1 MIQKNDVMLLHMHK
15 NKWTELNWLTLRGSL
30 FKQMKEERIF
40 LEQYKWTYNFKNL
53 LSYILIFFHSEL
65 IINTFIEY
73 TNNKS
78 LSSLENTFNW
88 WVC

>member
-1 MIQKNDVMLLHMHK
+1 MVIQKNHVMLLHIHK
-15 NKWTELNWLTLRGSL
+15 NKVDRIELTDIARQ
-30 FKQMKEERIF
+30 FIQKMKEERIF
-40 LEQYKWTYNFKNL
+40 LEQYKRTYNFKNL

-65 IINTFIEY
+65 IIEY

-78 LSSLENTFNW
+78 LSSLENTYNW

>member
-1 MIQKNDVMLLHMHK
+1 MVQKNNVMLLHIHK
-15 NKWTELNWLTLRGSL
+15 NKVDRIELTNIARQFIQTN
-30 FKQMKEERIF
+30 ERRKKF
-40 LEQYKWTYNFKNL
+40 FGTTYNFKNL

-73 TNNKS
+73 TNHKS